1 MRNQNQRHQTSH
13 HHHHQPQ
20 YHTLT
25 QPDLLQGLV
34 WVQDCPGLPL
44 VGGQD
49 LPGSTEGLVQ
59 DQGHGLQVEDLG
71 LDLLH
76 LIIDGEVC
84 LLTEEEDHF
93 LDHLLEDLQDGDLL
107 LVLELILLL

>member
-1 MRNQNQRHQTSH
+1 MKNQSQRPQTSP

-25 QPDLLQGLV
+25 QPDLPQGLV
-34 WVQDCPGLPL
+34 WVQGCPDLRL
-44 VGGQD
+44 VGGQG
-49 LPGSTEGLVQ
+49 LPGFTEGLVQ
-59 DQGHGLQVEDLG
+59 DQGHGLQVEDPG

-76 LIIDGEVC
+76 LITDGEVC
-84 LLTEEEDHF
+84 LLTDEEDHF
-93 LDHLLEDLQDGDLL
+93 LDHLPEDLQDGDLL

>member
-1 MRNQNQRHQTSH
+1 M
-13 HHHHQPQ
+13 
-20 YHTLT
+20 
-25 QPDLLQGLV
+25 
-34 WVQDCPGLPL
+34 

-59 DQGHGLQVEDLG
+59 DQGHGLRVEDLG

-76 LIIDGEVC
+76 LITDGEVC
-84 LLTEEEDHF
+84 LPTEGEDHF
-93 LDHLLEDLQDGDLL
+93 LDHLIEDLQDGDLL